1 MRLKSINH
9 QSNSL
14 GSLTHELKGRTRGG
28 KCQDRFQRTLSM
40 SCSDWEGY
48 AGSLPTKVLGF
59 FVCFWGG
66 GGTVGGAL
74 STLFDICGLLL
85 FIFNQFSLAGLKRQ
99 HETSVSEGKVKLCRG
114 I

>member
-28 KCQDRFQRTLSM
+28 KCQDSFQRTLSM

-59 FVCFWGG
+59 LCVFGVGWGG
-66 GGTVGGAL
+66 FV
-74 STLFDICGLLL
+74 DI
-85 FIFNQFSLAGLKRQ
+85 
-99 HETSVSEGKVKLCRG
+99 V
-114 I
+114 

>member
-28 KCQDRFQRTLSM
+28 KCQDSFQRTLSM

-59 FVCFWGG
+59 LCVFGVGG
-66 GGTVGGAL
+66 GL

-99 HETSVSEGKVKLCRG
+99 H
-114 I
+114 